1 VRGVKKIVVHHTA
14 SPDSWTL
21 EKTRAYHKGT
31 KGWSDIGYHFVVE
44 TKPLAF
50 RVGRR
55 ADVNGAH
62 AKGVNSSSVGLVV
75 IGNFVEHEMDRE
87 TLCFVAQSVADLC
100 ISYGLSTENV
110 YGHKEVGTTP
120 TACPGFDV
128 EVLRDRVK
136 EILSK

>member
-1 VRGVKKIVVHHTA
+1 LRDINAIIVHHTA

-21 EKTRAYHKGT
+21 EKTRAFHKGT
-31 KGWSDIGYHFVVE
+31 KGWSDIGYNFVVE

-62 AKGVNSSSVGLVV
+62 AKGVNHSSVGLVV
-75 IGNFVEHEMDRE
+75 IGNFAEHEMTRE
-87 TLCFVAQSVADLC
+87 TLGYVAQCVADIC
-100 ISYGLSTENV
+100 ISYSLSSSDV
-110 YGHKEVGTTP
+110 YGHKEVGTTA
-120 TACPGFDV
+120 TVCPGFDV
-128 EVLRDRVK
+128 DALRQRVA

>member
-1 VRGVKKIVVHHTA
+1 MVHHTA
-14 SPDSWTL
+14 SPASWTL
-21 EKTRAYHKGT
+21 EKTRSYHKSH

-44 TKPLAF
+44 TNPLAF

-55 ADVNGAH
+55 ADVSGAH
-62 AKGVNSSSVGLVV
+62 AKGVNHSSVGLVV
-75 IGNFVEHEMDRE
+75 IGNFVKNEMDRQ
-87 TLCFVAQSVADLC
+87 TLCFVAQCVADLC
-100 ISYGLSTENV
+100 VSYGLFAEEV

-128 EVLRDRVK
+128 TELRARVT

>member
-1 VRGVKKIVVHHTA
+1 MRPVSKIVVHHTA

-21 EKTRAYHKGT
+21 EKTRAYHKGQ
-31 KGWSDIGYHFVVE
+31 KGWSDIGYHYVVE
-44 TKPLAF
+44 TNPLAF

-62 AKGVNSSSVGLVV
+62 AKGVNHSSVGLVV
-75 IGNFVEHEMDRE
+75 IGNFVENEISRE
-87 TLCFVAQSVADLC
+87 TLCFVAAAVADLC
-100 ISYGLSTENV
+100 KSYGLSASDV

-128 EVLRDRVK
+128 DALRQRLA

>member
-1 VRGVKKIVVHHTA
+1 MRPISKIVVHHTA
-14 SPDSWTL
+14 SPASWTL

-62 AKGVNSSSVGLVV
+62 AKGVNHSSVGLVV
-75 IGNFVEHEMDRE
+75 IGNFVENEMDQE
-87 TLCFVAQSVADLC
+87 TLDYVAQAVADLC
-100 ISYGLSTENV
+100 VSYSLSASDV
-110 YGHKEVGTTP
+110 YGHKEVGTTA
-120 TACPGFDV
+120 TVCPGFDV